1 MGSIVIEVDLFI
13 QRNLIVFCFGCKLF
27 TEGHRKGQ
35 LEHEGYSV
43 RIHLSIRLK
52 ENETSDAHVL
62 NMTTWYE
69 LCNRLQKDQTINKA
83 AQRLLKKEKEH
94 WRKVLFRIVCIVKF
108 LAKHNLAFCGTNN
121 KLYEGDNGIFRFGR
135 YVG

>member
-1 MGSIVIEVDLFI
+1 
-13 QRNLIVFCFGCKLF
+13 
-27 TEGHRKGQ
+27 
-35 LEHEGYSV
+35 LENEGYSV

-108 LAKHNLAFCGTNN
+108 LAKHNLALCGTNS